1 MPARSSL
8 RPWFASIPI
17 GLLLASTSL
26 SAGAAEPPALKRVV
40 MSTSGMSWLSFG
52 AATDEAGG
60 VALDVPASQL
70 DDALKSLTVTPAS
83 ADARLTL
90 KQVTIGGRGV
100 LADPFQNTPLQA
112 GDLASLTS
120 LLDRLRGAEVEIIDD
135 FDEEDRIEG
144 RIIGVENRPGG
155 EDGVVVER
163 PYLMLSTGD
172 GLEAIDLNQAD
183 TIRLKDPDAQTALDT
198 VLERSA
204 QARSDE
210 RRLLQVE
217 TDATPDTAVDLGLL
231 VEAPVWKPTW
241 RVILGKDGARIQGW
255 AVVENRTG
263 QDWNDVQLTLVDG
276 DAHTLRQELTRAWFV
291 ERETVPVLPD
301 QGPRPLAASAPRKA
315 MAALQAADVS
325 TPDEEGFAP
334 APVTEA
340 AGTES
345 DLATSFA
352 IEAPVSVAD
361 DGSLMV
367 PLLDRRLAAER
378 VAFVPA
384 NGTGGA
390 PEAAI
395 RLDNDTGTTLPS
407 GIVTVVDGSGEAP
420 VHVGDAVLPLVPAG
434 TERRLAF
441 GADRKITYGIEQ
453 DDRREARSLVIVDGT
468 ATLRVVERQERRW
481 RFESEDAQPRR
492 LEVQVWAEPGAEPVG
507 QDSPARQGDF
517 WYVRG
522 ELPANGTTSLRLVTE
537 RPVEERFV
545 LDEAETLETVLASR
559 GLSVPDSW
567 KPKIAEISRLAT
579 QRAAA
584 ERTILRLAEDRTTTV
599 AEQARI
605 RANLQSIDEAGP
617 LRQRWL
623 DEMARQEDRL
633 QALGDERRRAEQ
645 ERDQAAQAL
654 RTLAAEL
661 HR

>member
-1 MPARSSL
+1 
-8 RPWFASIPI
+8 
-17 GLLLASTSL
+17 
-26 SAGAAEPPALKRVV
+26 
-40 MSTSGMSWLSFG
+40 MSTSGMGWLSFS

-83 ADARLTL
+83 TDARLEL

-100 LADPFQNTPLQA
+100 LADPFQNTPLQQ

-120 LLDRLRGAEVEIIDD
+120 LLDRLRGAEVEVLDD
-135 FDEEDRIEG
+135 FDDEDRIEG
-144 RIIGVENRPGG
+144 RIIGVENRPAG

-163 PYLMLSTGD
+163 PYLMLSTGN
-172 GLEAIDLNQAD
+172 GLQAIDLNQAD
-183 TIRLKDPDAQTALDT
+183 MIRLQDPDAQDTLDT

-217 TDATPDTAVDLGLL
+217 TDAASDTAVELGLL

-276 DAHTLRQELTRAWFV
+276 DAHTLRQELTRAWYAQ
-291 ERETVPVLPD
+291 RETVPVLPD
-301 QGPRPLAASAPRKA
+301 EGPHPLTASAPRKA
-315 MAALQAADVS
+315 AAALQMEDMPA
-325 TPDEEGFAP
+325 PDEDGFAP
-334 APVTEA
+334 APVTGA

-352 IEAPVSVAD
+352 IEAPVSAAD

-367 PLLDRRLAAER
+367 PLLDRKLTAER

-384 NGTGGA
+384 GGSGGA

-395 RLDNDTGTTLPS
+395 RLNNDTGTTLPS
-407 GIVTVVDGSGEAP
+407 GIVTVIDGAGQTP

-441 GADRKITYGIEQ
+441 GADRKITYAVEQ
-453 DDRREARSLVIVDGT
+453 DDRREASSLAVADGMV
-468 ATLRVVERQERRW
+468 TLRVVERQERRW
-481 RFESEDAQPRR
+481 RFESDDGQPRHV
-492 LEVQVWAEPGAEPVG
+492 EVQVWAERGAEPVS
-507 QDSPARQGDF
+507 QDAPARQGDF
-517 WYVRG
+517 WYVDG
-522 ELPANGTTSLRLVTE
+522 ELPANGTTSLQLVTE
-537 RPVEERFV
+537 RPVEEQFV
-545 LDEAETLETVLASR
+545 LGDAETLETVLASR
-559 GLSVPDSW
+559 GLSVPDAW
-567 KPKIAEISRLAT
+567 KPKIAEISELAAR
-579 QRAAA
+579 RAAA
-584 ERTILRLAEDRTTTV
+584 ERTIARLADERTATV

-605 RANLQSIDEAGP
+605 RANLESVDEAGP

-623 DEMARQEDRL
+623 DGMARQEDRL
-633 QALGDERRRAEQ
+633 EALGDERRQAEQ

-654 RTLAAEL
+654 HALVAEL
-661 HR
+661 RR